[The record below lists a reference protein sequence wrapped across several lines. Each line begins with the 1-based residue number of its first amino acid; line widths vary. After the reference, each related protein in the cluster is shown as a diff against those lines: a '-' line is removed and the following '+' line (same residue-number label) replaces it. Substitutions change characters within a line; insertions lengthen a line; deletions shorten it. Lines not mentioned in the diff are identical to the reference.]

1 MLRNEQLEKEMT
13 LKQKKNIEEEG
24 TFQTQNN
31 SGGGDIWNKDKQFKK

>member
-24 TFQTQNN
+24 TFQAQNN
-31 SGGGDIWNKDKQFKK
+31 PGGGDIWNKDKQFKK